1 MSVVA
6 TKVFSLRAL
15 HKRLDEHCDSSRRT
29 STFVKASL
37 LIHQGVFLFSL
48 DVSRI
53 RLKVVCFLLFLL
65 RFEHTVAVVALGPYV
80 NDWLSL
86 EC

>member
-1 MSVVA
+1 MNIVI
-6 TKVFSLRAL
+6 R
-15 HKRLDEHCDSSRRT
+15 
-29 STFVKASL
+29 
-37 LIHQGVFLFSL
+37 QGVFEFSL

-86 EC
+86 GDFIN